1 MKRPSSSIYRSA
13 SMILAGA
20 AHLSCSATVHLQ
32 SSSPPPSPPE
42 NAGVSS
48 PVDDETCRRELW
60 SKFPNFT
67 DKLCSA
73 LPRDID
79 PELQKRT
86 IEAGNYAERNRLYDI
101 LAWQSFIAMA
111 WPVTEDGRARPRLED
126 GGAHGW
132 DTWKTSYD
140 IFRADGSPP
149 DAWNPAEQQAKR
161 SAPDTSFAMDASR
174 TLQDDRQADSRILWD
189 QNGNK
194 VYYEVLYSERLF
206 KYLYG
211 NELYNIDGQIAYSA
225 KHCAAPEKHCT
236 NLDAPWGNPLNEG
249 QTPSIALKLAWKLL
263 DESERHLEG
272 RFILRKAYL
281 RTDAGSSLQ
290 TFGLVGANI
299 MIKTLSAKKQ
309 WIWAAF
315 EHIDNVDVNP
325 LEMHNGKPLKPS
337 FNDPDCPLCPVNE
350 PPDERVWPPSEGPWV
365 NRTQVHRQQPIR
377 EDTAALNSQVQA
389 QLEKNRSALQFYEL
403 VGTQWPTNGVSE
415 PSPSDKLPDAITNES
430 GGRPY
435 RPYLVNTV
443 LETYMQKGNTVA
455 AKVNDALRPETTRI
469 FHTSSC
475 MGCHSDAKI
484 ARGRSQESITWG
496 ERGSGDFLLSYEK
509 KARPKSA
516 PAGDGQASGMTSAA
530 AADAQPK
537 QRK

>member
-13 SMILAGA
+13 LMILASA
-20 AHLSCSATVHLQ
+20 AHLSCTATAHLKRP
-32 SSSPPPSPPE
+32 SPPPSPPE
-42 NAGVSS
+42 NTGASS
-48 PVDDETCRRELW
+48 PVDDETCRTELW
-60 SKFPNFT
+60 SKFPSFT

-79 PELQKRT
+79 PELQKST
-86 IEAGNYAERNRLYDI
+86 IGRGEYAEGNRLYDI

-111 WPVTEDGRARPRLED
+111 WPVTKDGRARPRLAD
-126 GGAHGW
+126 DGAHGW

-140 IFRADGSPP
+140 VFKPGGGAP

-161 SAPDTSFAMDASR
+161 SAPDASFPINASR
-174 TLQDDRQADSRILWD
+174 TLQDDRQADSFILWD

-206 KYLYG
+206 KYL
-211 NELYNIDGQIAYSA
+211 NDNALYSIDGQIAYSA
-225 KHCAAPEKHCT
+225 EYCATPEEDCT
-236 NLDAPWGNPLNEG
+236 NPDAPWGNPQNAD

-263 DESERHLEG
+263 DESESHLEG
-272 RFILRKAYL
+272 RFILRKAYVRAGAAPSL
-281 RTDAGSSLQ
+281 R
-290 TFGLVGANI
+290 TFGLVGANV

-309 WIWAAF
+309 WVWAAF

-325 LEMHNGKPLKPS
+325 LETHNGKPLKPS

-365 NRTQVHRQQPIR
+365 SRTQVHRQQPIR
-377 EDTAALNSQVQA
+377 EDTAALNSEVQA
-389 QLEKNRSALQFYEL
+389 QLKKNRSALQFYEL
-403 VGTQWPTNGVSE
+403 VGTQWPTDGGGE
-415 PSPSDKLPDAITNES
+415 PSPSDRLPDAVANES

-455 AKVNDALRPETTRI
+455 ADVNRALRPETTRM

-475 MGCHSDAKI
+475 MGCHSGAHI
-484 ARGRSQESITWG
+484 ARERSQGKITWG
-496 ERGSGDFLLSYEK
+496 ERGSGDFLWSYAT
-509 KARPKSA
+509 KARPKAA
-516 PAGDGQASGMTSAA
+516 PAGDRQAHGMTSAA
-530 AADAQPK
+530 EADAQPK